1 MLGSDRAAVVT
12 PSGPRRL
19 TARHSEIVT
28 LLALH
33 PAGLGSRDLAR
44 LLYGEPGHEVAVRAE
59 CHRLREILGP
69 ALATRPYRLDRLES
83 DLDEVLRR
91 LDDGDLVGAERAS
104 AGALLE
110 GSPVPA
116 IAVARDELAR
126 RMGDPSRDERPR

>member
-1 MLGSDRAAVVT
+1 M
-12 PSGPRRL
+12 
-19 TARHSEIVT
+19 T

-44 LLYGEPGHEVAVRAE
+44 LLYGEPGHEIAVRAE

-116 IAVARDELAR
+116 IAVARAELAG